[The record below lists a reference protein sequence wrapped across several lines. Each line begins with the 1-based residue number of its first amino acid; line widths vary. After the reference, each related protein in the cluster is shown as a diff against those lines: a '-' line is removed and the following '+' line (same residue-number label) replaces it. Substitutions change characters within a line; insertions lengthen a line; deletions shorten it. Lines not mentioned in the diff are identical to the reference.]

1 MPQPNA
7 SRKVLIVGGG
17 CGGMQAAITASDRGH
32 QVILCEKSHTLG
44 GLLNFTDH
52 TDHKI
57 DIRNFKD
64 LLIREVSK
72 RPIEIRLDCEVRA

>member
-1 MPQPNA
+1 MPEPKA

-17 CGGMQAAITASDRGH
+17 CGGLQAAITASDRGH
-32 QVILCEKSHTLG
+32 KVILCEKSDVLG
-44 GLLNFTDH
+44 GLINFTDH

-64 LLIREVSK
+64 LLVREVKK
-72 RPIEIRLDCEVRA
+72 RPIEVK